1 MKTKFYIF
9 LFLIFLSHF
18 AFGQASNISNFFI
31 SVDFEKDIPV
41 CEIEVFYYTASNNHI
56 ERINFE
62 TDTSKNTIEI
72 SGVHNYVV
80 GAGLPVIV
88 FSHKKKM
95 IYNSHFDNYG
105 SINPRKEKEEAEIQ
119 KLYYLVISIAGF
131 SSANEDFREKLK
143 FSNEKPNII
152 IEHEYINGNARY
164 NVSNEPDYFLPVYK
178 MSISNQLVKVNPKNE
193 N

>member
-1 MKTKFYIF
+1 MKN
-9 LFLIFLSHF
+9 LLIIISILISQF

-41 CEIEVFYYTASNNHI
+41 SEIEVFYYTASNNNI
-56 ERINFE
+56 ERINFK
-62 TDTSKNTIEI
+62 TDISKNAIEI

-95 IYNSHFDNYG
+95 IYNSHFDNYD

-119 KLYYLVISIAGF
+119 NLYYLVISIAGF
-131 SSANEDFREKLK
+131 SSANEDFRKKLK

-152 IEHEYINGNARY
+152 IEHEYINGNVRY
-164 NVSNEPDYFLPVYK
+164 NVSNEPHYFLPVYK

>member
-1 MKTKFYIF
+1 MKN
-9 LFLIFLSHF
+9 LLIIISILISQFV
-18 AFGQASNISNFFI
+18 FGQASNISNFYI

-41 CEIEVFYYTASNNHI
+41 SEIEVFYYTASNNHI
-56 ERINFE
+56 ERINFK
-62 TDTSKNTIEI
+62 TDISKNAIEI

-105 SINPRKEKEEAEIQ
+105 SINPRKENEEAEIQ
-119 KLYYLVISIAGF
+119 NLYYLVISIAGF
-131 SSANEDFREKLK
+131 SSANEDFRKKLK

-152 IEHEYINGNARY
+152 IELEYINGNVRY